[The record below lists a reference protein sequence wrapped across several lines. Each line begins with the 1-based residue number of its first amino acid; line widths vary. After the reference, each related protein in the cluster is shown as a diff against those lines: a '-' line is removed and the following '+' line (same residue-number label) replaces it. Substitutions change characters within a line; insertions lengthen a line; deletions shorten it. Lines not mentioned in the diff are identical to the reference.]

1 MCGLPAIIRVYTVKT
16 HLSMCRY
23 RKNEIFRKG
32 AQRME
37 QKPALTIR
45 ETAKEY
51 NFPEYAIR
59 TLVKRGAFPVI
70 QVGSRC
76 YITREVFAEYLKK
89 GGARY
94 EP

>member
-1 MCGLPAIIRVYTVKT
+1 M
-16 HLSMCRY
+16 SMRRD

>member
-1 MCGLPAIIRVYTVKT
+1 MR
-16 HLSMCRY
+16 RY
-23 RKNEIFRKG
+23 RKNEISRKG

-37 QKPALTIR
+37 LKPALTIR

-76 YITREVFAEYLKK
+76 YITREVFSEYLKK

>member
-1 MCGLPAIIRVYTVKT
+1 M
-16 HLSMCRY
+16 SMRGY

>member
-1 MCGLPAIIRVYTVKT
+1 MCI
-16 HLSMCRY
+16 Y

>member
-1 MCGLPAIIRVYTVKT
+1 MR
-16 HLSMCRY
+16 RY
-23 RKNEIFRKG
+23 RKNEISRQG

-37 QKPALTIR
+37 QKPALTNR

-76 YITREVFAEYLKK
+76 YITREAFAEYLKK

>member
-1 MCGLPAIIRVYTVKT
+1 MCGLTVIIRVYTGKT
-16 HLSMCRY
+16 HLSMCRC

-76 YITREVFAEYLKK
+76 YITREAFAEYLKK

>member
-1 MCGLPAIIRVYTVKT
+1 
-16 HLSMCRY
+16 
-23 RKNEIFRKG
+23 
-32 AQRME
+32 ME

-76 YITREVFAEYLKK
+76 YITREVSEER
-89 GGARY
+89 GRTV
-94 EP
+94 